1 MLVPRGVPT
10 VSIWRY
16 WEWQEDRRDAW
27 VLEVF
32 KFQTAFVVASM
43 DGVRCGQ
50 SFRGV
55 KIMAAFL
62 EEMKDV
68 RGSAC
73 REKRETDCRYSPC
86 TRQGSV
92 EAESGQI
99 GGDGDDEY
107 RSSGMMLA
115 DNKWVLK

>member
-1 MLVPRGVPT
+1 MLGF
-10 VSIWRY
+10 WRSSSTKLRLL
-16 WEWQEDRRDAW
+16 WPAW
-27 VLEVF
+27 
-32 KFQTAFVVASM
+32 TAFDVANPSVVSRYTHM
-43 DGVRCGQ
+43 ETHGHV
-50 SFRGV
+50 V
-55 KIMAAFL
+55 AAFL

-73 REKRETDCRYSPC
+73 REKCETDCRCSPC